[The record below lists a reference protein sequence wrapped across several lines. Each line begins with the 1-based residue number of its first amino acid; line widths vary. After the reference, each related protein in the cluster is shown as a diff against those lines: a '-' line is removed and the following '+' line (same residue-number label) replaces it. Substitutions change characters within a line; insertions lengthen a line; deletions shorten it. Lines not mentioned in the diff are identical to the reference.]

1 MTDNIVVH
9 SNKNKS
15 EDNCMTQN
23 EIIYTRTNN
32 QIITTTNESE
42 QNVTNIHKKKCP
54 YVKIIL
60 FSILFILIV
69 ITICILIVFLKKKKN
84 IEVSEDYSFE
94 EAKDLIGSSNVEDNY
109 KLIEESLSDITE
121 SINILENSNK
131 RLNFDPIIYD
141 SSSLIIPEVLKNSM
155 DEKSKMVEEDIQM
168 YNNKYGELSEKINEF
183 TDKASQSIKEMPSSL
198 NNLKDE
204 IKKLSEEFEV
214 AIKET
219 SYPLVLEQQTS
230 KNKKISGRKLIKS
243 EEIED
248 YKL

>member
-1 MTDNIVVH
+1 MTDSIVVH
-9 SNKNKS
+9 SKKNKS

-23 EIIYTRTNN
+23 AIIYTRTNN

-42 QNVTNIHKKKCP
+42 QNDTNIHKKKSP

-84 IEVSEDYSFE
+84 IEVPEDYLFD
-94 EAKDLIGSSNVEDNY
+94 EAKDLIGSSTVEDNH

-131 RLNFDPIIYD
+131 RLNFAPIIYD
-141 SSSLIIPEVLKNSM
+141 STNLIIPEVLKNSM

-183 TDKASQSIKEMPSSL
+183 
-198 NNLKDE
+198 
-204 IKKLSEEFEV
+204 
-214 AIKET
+214 
-219 SYPLVLEQQTS
+219 Y
-230 KNKKISGRKLIKS
+230 
-243 EEIED
+243 
-248 YKL
+248 